1 MLDLSQGR
9 DIIKCL
15 DSDITSSSLSN
26 VGFSF
31 PELTLSLVPLGS
43 GLHLKKFTFCCLDPL
58 VVTPKGVLLVG

>member
-1 MLDLSQGR
+1 MLDLSRGR
-9 DIIKCL
+9 DIIECL

-43 GLHLKKFTFCCLDPL
+43 GLHLKFLPSVAL
-58 VVTPKGVLLVG
+58 TP